1 MFPHF
6 LLISVF
12 GRGFQLADL
21 GASTILFFSGVVKI
35 YRPAEQLGLASLCW
49 WLKEFGRGHFRS
61 AWKHFD

>member
-12 GRGFQLADL
+12 GRGCQLADL

-35 YRPAEQLGLASLCW
+35 YRPAEQLGLAS
-49 WLKEFGRGHFRS
+49 
-61 AWKHFD
+61 